1 MDIPHQNHAMQ
12 VPDFV
17 SKVKTALLTL
27 RNEKVPGSAFS
38 DVP

>member
-1 MDIPHQNHAMQ
+1 MGCQNHATQ
-12 VPDFV
+12 VSDFV

-27 RNEKVPGSAFS
+27 RNEKVPGCTFS